1 MPTEPFRFS
10 DAASFAANIEAF
22 TERLNEASAPLAGVL
37 APALDGIGSG
47 HYSRDDLLDG
57 MLTALKTAE
66 TVDAAPASDSAD
78 TPADDAAAPPPAASP
93 PQPAAPA
100 RWFLSRI
107 QIEGFR
113 GINNEGVPLSLK
125 FLTDGVNS
133 VSAPN
138 GVGKTSVYDALA
150 YALTGRIEKL
160 DRLKQV
166 ERGHEYYLNRF
177 HPGDGTVVLTLAPDN
192 GAAEV
197 SVTIQRSS
205 AGVRTVTTSDGS
217 DGEALLQEL
226 NREFVLLDGPTFQS
240 FIDYPA
246 LERGRTFAGLLGLA
260 RYSDL
265 RQGLQALSNT
275 RAFNTH
281 FDVTAR
287 AGQKANADRRVAA
300 ARTSIAADYAALVK
314 EALDPTA
321 AATDAQSHCQAA
333 LESTPVLKDH
343 CVDRAFL
350 DVDVDACIEAV
361 RAEEGGEKKDRYS
374 QVLRDLEAWRQANVE
389 LPLDADLLALVD
401 LAAGRDEA
409 LAATAGEVVSQL
421 LRLGETVVGDES
433 WTATLC
439 PVCDNDAGEPVIN
452 IIQGKLAQFDAVDAL
467 TKKAAEAWG
476 AGGFAEL
483 AALETLALKAEDVPH
498 LRTLSIRGAAGALT
512 MSETEN
518 VGRWVGELRARATAA
533 IDALSEEKHSLESE
547 LPPSLVAVTTAV
559 EAARRLQASWREL
572 AEAEHIVAD
581 EVARAGRVEKVKAF
595 LDQASRTFAR
605 AESDLATE
613 RLRAVQPVCQTIF
626 KEIMFSDV
634 VPALDKPAGSEEMS
648 IRLESFWGLQDQSA
662 QALLS
667 ESFRNGFAVSVYLAA
682 ASLYGG
688 APRFMVLDDVTSSLD
703 AGHQHHLVEV
713 IRTKFAR
720 PAVATGPQVIILS
733 HDTILEK
740 LFNKHAGS
748 PTWSHQRLEGTA
760 RTSVLT
766 QAGAVNKVRDAT
778 LDLLNQGRVI
788 DAAPRIRQ
796 YLEYI
801 LAKVIDRCRIPV
813 PMDLVF
819 ADEKHTPGAYLEAIN
834 AAVDLHTRA
843 GDLVLDAAQV
853 AALNMNSGS
862 IVGNYLAHWSTGQT
876 QTFSAPALLGVMQAI
891 DRFSDSFTYEPTPG
905 AQRKFYRSLS
915 QR

>member
-10 DAASFAANIEAF
+10 DAASFTANLAAFAD
-22 TERLNEASAPLAGVL
+22 RLHEASAPLADVL
-37 APALDGIGSG
+37 APALEGIASS

-57 MLTALKTAE
+57 MLTALEAVEAVETAFEPEDAE
-66 TVDAAPASDSAD
+66 TPANEAAD
-78 TPADDAAAPPPAASP
+78 TPPAATLP
-93 PQPAAPA
+93 APA
-100 RWFLSRI
+100 VPPRWFLSRI

-138 GVGKTSVYDALA
+138 GVGKSSVYDALA

-160 DRLKQV
+160 DRLKQA

-177 HPGDGTVVLTLAPDN
+177 HPGDGTVKLTLAPDN

-197 SVTIQRSS
+197 TITVQRSS
-205 AGVRTVTTSDGS
+205 AGARTVTTSDGS
-217 DGEALLQEL
+217 DGEALLSEL

-240 FIDYPA
+240 FIDHPA

-265 RQGLQALSNT
+265 RQGLQALANT

-300 ARTSIAADYAALVK
+300 ARTSIAADYAGLVK
-314 EALDPTA
+314 EALEPHA
-321 AATDAQSHCQAA
+321 AALDAQSRCHAA

-343 CVDRAFL
+343 CADLAFL

-361 RAEEGGEKKDRYS
+361 RAEEGGEKKDRYG

-389 LPLDADLLALVD
+389 LPLEADLLTLVD

-409 LAATAGEVVSQL
+409 LATTAGEVVSQL
-421 LRLGETVVGDES
+421 LRLGETVVGEES
-433 WTATLC
+433 WSATLC
-439 PVCDNDAGEPVIN
+439 PVCDKDAGEPVIN
-452 IIQGKLAQFDAVDAL
+452 IIQGKLAQFDSVDAI

-476 AGGFAEL
+476 SGGFAEL
-483 AALETLALKAEDVPH
+483 AALETLALKADDVPH
-498 LRTLSIRGAAGALT
+498 LRTLSIRGAAGALAKA
-512 MSETEN
+512 ETES
-518 VGRWVGELRARATAA
+518 VGRWVGELRARATAT
-533 IDALSEEKHSLESE
+533 IDALTEEKDTLEGE

-559 EAARRLQASWREL
+559 ETARRLQTSWREL
-572 AEAEHIVAD
+572 EEAETIVSD
-581 EVARAGRVEKVKAF
+581 EVARAYRVDKLKTF
-595 LDQASRTFAR
+595 LDNASRTFAQ

-634 VPALDKPAGSEEMS
+634 VPALNKPAGSEEMS
-648 IRLESFWGLQDQSA
+648 LRLESFWGLQDQSA

-688 APRFMVLDDVTSSLD
+688 APRFMVLDDITSSLD

-713 IRTKFAR
+713 IRTRFAR

-733 HDTILEK
+733 HDTLLEK

-748 PTWSHQRLEGTA
+748 PAWSHQRLEGTA
-760 RTSVLT
+760 RTAVLT

-778 LDLLNQGRVI
+778 IDLLNQGRVI

-819 ADEKHTPGAYLEAIN
+819 ADEKHTPGAYLDAIN
-834 AAVDLHTRA
+834 TAVDLHTRA
-843 GDLVLDAAQV
+843 SDLVLDAAQV

-876 QTFSAPALLGVMQAI
+876 QAFAAPALLGVMQAI

-905 AQRKFYRSLS
+905 APRKFYRSLS